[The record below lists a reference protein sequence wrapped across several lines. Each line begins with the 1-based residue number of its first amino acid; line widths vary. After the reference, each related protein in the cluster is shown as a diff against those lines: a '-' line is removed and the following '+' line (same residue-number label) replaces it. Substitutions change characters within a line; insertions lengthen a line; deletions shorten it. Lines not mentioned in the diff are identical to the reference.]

1 MTKASDLRIAKEDTG
16 NIHWVCSVK
25 GVAVP
30 AVKEEPPPAGTFF
43 HGHLNIVMGSAPD
56 HKIRRS
62 FYAQNPV
69 RNRGPPLLKLR
80 FSKSGE
86 RLGQE

>member
-16 NIHWVCSVK
+16 NIYQACSAEEGPK
-25 GVAVP
+25 P
-30 AVKEEPPPAGTFF
+30 AGEEEPPPASTLF
-43 HGHLNIVMGSAPD
+43 HGHLNIVIDLAPD
-56 HKIRRS
+56 LMIRRS
-62 FYAQNPV
+62 FYTQIPV